1 MDRPNLLIWAVLPF
15 LAIAIAT
22 GCSVSEL
29 PPRVAL
35 SGYVTFAGKPIKEG
49 AIMFHPPIH
58 EKGLGCTVL
67 IKDGYYSVG
76 NDLGPMAGPCEVRI
90 AEFERKS
97 VGPSSPEVVVETDRI
112 PDEYN
117 RNTKLQIQIPNRSEV
132 NYSFDLPAVGI
143 ASLN

>member
-1 MDRPNLLIWAVLPF
+1 
-15 LAIAIAT
+15 
-22 GCSVSEL
+22 
-29 PPRVAL
+29 
-35 SGYVTFAGKPIKEG
+35 
-49 AIMFHPPIH
+49 
-58 EKGLGCTVL
+58 
-67 IKDGYYSVG
+67 
-76 NDLGPMAGPCEVRI
+76 MAGPCEVRI